1 MKWFCR
7 NISVA
12 AALLF
17 FLSSHAS
24 ADIKLPAPQTEGGM
38 GLFQALKERSSAP
51 GGDFPTAP
59 LSMEDLSTILWSAT
73 GLNRGEKG
81 WTVPMAHGLP
91 PYVYICAALESGVYR
106 YDWAANALVEISKE
120 DIRGKIGAQRFVASA
135 SCSLIFISSAE
146 GLVDVKDEDLKKHF
160 ASVAAGAM
168 TQDVY
173 LAAAALNVGA
183 RYIHSIK
190 FPETRSLIGIPD
202 EDEILCLMILG
213 K

>member
-1 MKWFCR
+1 MKWFRR
-7 NISVA
+7 NIPVVIS
-12 AALLF
+12 LLF
-17 FLSSHAS
+17 CLSSPAL

-59 LSMEDLSTILWSAT
+59 LSLEDLSTILWSAT

-81 WTVPMAHGLP
+81 WTVPMAQGLP
-91 PYVYICAALESGVYR
+91 PYVYIYAALESGVYR
-106 YDWAANALVEISKE
+106 YDWAANALIEVSKE
-120 DIRGKIGAQRFVASA
+120 DIRDKIGAQRFVASA
-135 SCSLIFISSAE
+135 PCSLILISSAE
-146 GLVDVKDEDLKKHF
+146 GLADVKDEELKKHF

-190 FPETRSLIGIPD
+190 FAETRGLIGIPA
-202 EDEILCLMILG
+202 EDEIICLMILG
-213 K
+213 R